1 MIEGG
6 ATVAI
11 AIIAIIV
18 LPDDIPSCKW
28 FTAEEKD
35 YRKNIRTTSAQGTQ
49 LTLTSDVRALH
60 EHGSRSQGDQLEA
73 GARRIV
79 PLATSHA

>member
-18 LPDDIPSCKW
+18 LPDDIPSCRW
-28 FTAEEKD
+28 LTAEEKD
-35 YRKNIRTTSAQGTQ
+35 YRKNI
-49 LTLTSDVRALH
+49 
-60 EHGSRSQGDQLEA
+60 EK
-73 GARRIV
+73 
-79 PLATSHA
+79 

>member
-18 LPDDIPSCKW
+18 LPDNIQSCKW

-35 YRKNIRTTSAQGTQ
+35 YCKHNGRDG
-49 LTLTSDVRALH
+49 L
-60 EHGSRSQGDQLEA
+60 
-73 GARRIV
+73 
-79 PLATSHA
+79 

>member
-1 MIEGG
+1 MTICSGFVNGIVAYGVSFIHVKLESWRILFMIEGG

-18 LPDDIPSCKW
+18 LPGDIPSCKW

-35 YRKNIRTTSAQGTQ
+35 YCKNIGSLSKQGKK
-49 LTLTSDVRALH
+49 LTNISDV
-60 EHGSRSQGDQLEA
+60 
-73 GARRIV
+73 
-79 PLATSHA
+79 

>member
-11 AIIAIIV
+11 AIIAILV
-18 LPDDIPSCKW
+18 LPDNISSCRW

-35 YRKNIRTTSAQGTQ
+35 YCKDTEGQILQGIQ
-49 LTLTSDVRALH
+49 LTHASDVRALH
-60 EHGSRSQGDQLEA
+60 EHGPGGQGNQLET
-73 GARRIV
+73 GSWRV
-79 PLATSHA
+79 LPLATGHA

>member
-35 YRKNIRTTSAQGTQ
+35 YCKKMGSTNPQGTQ
-49 LTLTSDVRALH
+49 LTQISDVRALH
-60 EHGSRSQGDQLEA
+60 EHG
-73 GARRIV
+73 
-79 PLATSHA
+79 P